1 MTYGGEVYEHPTWVP
16 HIDESDGSASDGKS
30 EMLAWPTPAARPFD
44 QSPEAFDKRREGMK
58 KKGYNGNGAGRL
70 LAVEVR
76 RSWATPTARDWK
88 SGKTSQRTAHRNSRP
103 LSEQVE
109 TRRAWP
115 TPNASDNRNRGGPKD
130 AAVQRRMKIGKHV
143 GLSSTVDG
151 RLSPEWTEI
160 LMGFPIGWT
169 SPNTDGQHHQDH
181 GTTGS
186 HPEPEPEPSM
196 TKLD

>member
-1 MTYGGEVYEHPTWVP
+1 MTCDGEVYEHPQWAP

-30 EMLAWPTPAARPFD
+30 EMLAWPTPAAKPFD
-44 QSPEAFDKRREGMK
+44 QSPEAFDKRRARMK

-88 SGKTSQRTAHRNSRP
+88 SGKTSQRTANRNSRP

-109 TRRAWP
+109 TKKEWP
-115 TPNASDNRNRGGPKD
+115 TMLASDHMTAGPNQNT
-130 AAVQRRMKIGKHV
+130 ATLGRCVRRIEGNA
-143 GLSSTVDG
+143 
-151 RLSPEWTEI
+151 RLNPCFVEV
-160 LMGFPIGWT
+160 LMGYPVCWT
-169 SPNTDGQHHQDH
+169 SPSTDGPHHQARS
-181 GTTGS
+181 TIGS
-186 HPEPEPEPSM
+186 HPEPEPEPST